1 MAQNEKTV
9 LKPAWINRRGE
20 ERNSEHL
27 LQGAVSSAPSIGCRV
42 WSFVR
47 PAPRS
52 APECRQIVVVVSCQQ
67 PNQRLLLSKPWDELR
82 DGVESIKR

>member
-9 LKPAWINRRGE
+9 LKPTRINGLVE
-20 ERNSEHL
+20 ERNSVHPQQVAE
-27 LQGAVSSAPSIGCRV
+27 SSAQVAACRV

-47 PAPRS
+47 PAPHS
-52 APECRQIVVVVSCQQ
+52 APECRQIVVVFACQQ

-82 DGVESIKR
+82 DGIESFKR